1 MKLTVFLSVLLA
13 ISVYINYLFIVNSG
27 QIKIGSNYV
36 NFPEKIQIVE
46 THNPMYLEIPS
57 VNIRSVT
64 DKNITDDTSDWKVY
78 KDRLAFALGSN
89 VNYASNNL
97 IIYGHATSNLLKNL
111 KYVKMKDE
119 IIVYTDE
126 RIYKYSISGFD
137 LAYPYET
144 EKIYSYGDTNL
155 SIFTCI
161 GPNDEQ
167 RLVIKAKLVDEI
179 KLNTKEVI

>member
-1 MKLTVFLSVLLA
+1 MKYTLILIIVLIISIFL
-13 ISVYINYLFIVNSG
+13 NYSLFIDKSKL
-27 QIKIGSNYV
+27 KIGTDYV
-36 NFPEKIQIVE
+36 SFPEKEVE
-46 THNPMYLEIPS
+46 LEVHSPVYLEIPS

-64 DKNITDDTSDWKVY
+64 ATNIVDNTSDWTVY
-78 KDRLAFALGSN
+78 KDRLAFAQGSN

-111 KYVKMKDE
+111 KFVKMEDE

-126 RIYKYSISGFD
+126 MIFKYKISDFE
-137 LAYPYET
+137 LAFPNET
-144 EKIYSYGDTNL
+144 EKIYSLGDTNL